1 MNILAIHGPEIN
13 GCVYHRIIGPMGYL
27 AENHKEL
34 NITFGTDL
42 ADFTYA
48 DLINYSSIIVSRS
61 ITSVPSLFDTVADR
75 LQKVLNDRPETK
87 LIVDTDDAWHLPEYD
102 QRHGYWKEYGIAEMI
117 ERSLALATQ
126 VWTTTKLLQD
136 KVKPI
141 NANCAIIPNAI
152 NGNLAAWRVAAGKI
166 HSPKYRIGIFCQ
178 STHEKNIARLKAGI
192 RRTIDTHSD
201 VEIICLG
208 VTKGRQ
214 PQVMRILGLTHK
226 DPVIFLERKPL
237 DEYAEFY
244 RELDILLAPLYHDE
258 FNAMRSNLKLHE
270 CATSKTPIV
279 AENWG
284 PYAEKISGLKT
295 VVDWSNLHT
304 YVKKHR
310 AIIPLEELKPTYQ
323 DNQQNRYELL
333 TK

>member
-1 MNILAIHGPEIN
+1 MNVLAILGPEIN
-13 GCVYHRIIGPMGYL
+13 GCVYHRIIGPMGHL

-34 NITFGTDL
+34 NVTFGTDL
-42 ADFTYA
+42 ADFAYA
-48 DLINYSSIIVSRS
+48 DLINYSAIIVSRS

-75 LQKVLNDRPETK
+75 LEKVLNDRPETK
-87 LIVDTDDAWHLPEYD
+87 LIVDTDDAWHLPDYD
-102 QRHGYWKEYGIAEMI
+102 QRSGYWKEYGIAEMI
-117 ERSLALATQ
+117 ERSLALATE
-126 VWTTTKLLQD
+126 VWTTTKALQEL
-136 KVKPI
+136 VKKI
-141 NANCAIIPNAI
+141 NPNCVIIPNAI
-152 NGNLAAWRVAAGKI
+152 NSNLAAWRVAAGKLN
-166 HSPKYRIGIFCQ
+166 SSKYRIGIFCQ

-201 VEIICLG
+201 VQIVCFG
-208 VTKGRQ
+208 VSKGRQ

-226 DPVIFLERKPL
+226 DPVTFLERLPL
-237 DEYAEFY
+237 DEYADLY
-244 RELDILLAPLYHDE
+244 RQIDILLAPLYHDE

-279 AENWG
+279 AERWG
-284 PYAEKISGLKT
+284 PYDINVKGLKN

-310 AIIPLEELKPTYQ
+310 DIIPLKELKPTYEQ
-323 DNQQNRYELL
+323 NQENRYNRL